1 MRRILTLAL
10 TLLTCGLAAAQSAR
24 SILEQAQKTMGDHK
38 TIQFTGSGAT
48 FTLGQNPAPEKPWPR
63 VELRSATRT
72 FDYATQSSR
81 TEVTGPA
88 GPLATQFLSGDKAW
102 VQTPAG
108 AVNPTPAALADRQLQ
123 LWLSPH
129 GFLQGALAASARAT
143 TKSRKVGDR
152 KVTEISFTQGKNRL
166 VGTIAADGTVEKVE
180 SWVDNVVLGDM
191 HVEAAYSG
199 YKDFGS
205 VKYPSRMVL
214 SQGGFPT
221 LELNITAVQAGVSAG
236 ITVPDAVRN
245 AAAPVTAVNVASEKL
260 GPGVWLV
267 AGGTHHSIAV
277 DFKDHAMV
285 IEGPQND
292 ARAEA
297 VIAEV
302 KKLIPTKPI
311 RLLVST
317 HHHFDH
323 SGGVRAFIAEGATVV
338 AHSVNVDFYKR
349 IAKAPHTLNPDR
361 LAREKKRAKVTAAGA
376 KHVLTDGTRVIELH
390 HIQGNPHH
398 DGILMAYFPAEK
410 ILAEVDV
417 YSPVAANATIP
428 PPSPAALNLND
439 NIERLKL
446 AVDRI
451 VPLHGRIVT
460 LAEFKKAIGK

>member
-10 TLLTCGLAAAQSAR
+10 TVLTCGLAAAQSAR
-24 SILEQAQKTMGDHK
+24 SVLEQAQKTMGNPK
-38 TIQFTGSGAT
+38 TIQYTGSGAT
-48 FTLGQNPAPEKPWPR
+48 FTLGQNPSPDKPWPR
-63 VELRSATRT
+63 VELRSLTRV
-72 FDYATQSSR
+72 FDYQTQSSR
-81 TEVTGPA
+81 TEATGPA

-102 VQTPAG
+102 GQTPAG
-108 AVNPTPAALADRQLQ
+108 AVNPAPPVAVADRQMQ

-129 GFLQGALAASARAT
+129 GFLQGALAASVKA
-143 TKSRKVGDR
+143 KSRKVGDR

-166 VGTIAADGTVEKVE
+166 VGTISADGTVEKVE
-180 SWVDNVVLGDM
+180 TWVDNAVLGDM
-191 HVEAAYSG
+191 HVEAGYSS
-199 YKDFGS
+199 YRDFGG
-205 VKYPSRMVL
+205 VKHPNRIVL

-221 LELNITAVQAGVSAG
+221 FELNITAVQAGVAAG

-245 AAAPVTAVNVASEKL
+245 AAPPAATVNVTSEKL
-260 GPGVWLV
+260 GNGVWLV
-267 AGGTHHSIAV
+267 GGGTHHSIAV
-277 DFKDHAMV
+277 EFKDHAAV

-292 ARAEA
+292 ARSAA

-302 KKLIPTKPI
+302 KKLIPNKPI

-323 SGGVRAFIAEGATVV
+323 SGGVRAYIAEGATVA
-338 AHSVNVDFYKR
+338 AHPVNVEFYKR
-349 IAKAPHTLNPDR
+349 IAKAPHNMNPDR
-361 LAREKKRAKVTAAGA
+361 LAREKKRAKVTAVSA
-376 KHVLTDGTRVIELH
+376 KHVLTDGTRMVELH
-390 HIQGNPHH
+390 HIQGSPHH

-417 YSPVAANATIP
+417 YTPAAANATLP

>member
-1 MRRILTLAL
+1 MRRILTLSL
-10 TLLTCGLAAAQSAR
+10 ILLTCGLAAAQNAR

-48 FTLGQNPAPEKPWPR
+48 FTLGQNASPDKPWPR
-63 VELRSATRT
+63 VELRSLTRT
-72 FDYATQSSR
+72 FDYPTQSSR

-108 AVNPTPAALADRQLQ
+108 AVNPTPAALADRQMQ

-129 GFLQGALAASARAT
+129 GFLRGALTASAKA
-143 TKSRKVGDR
+143 KSRKVGDR
-152 KVTEISFTQGKNRL
+152 KVTEISFTHGKHRL
-166 VGTIAADGTVEKVE
+166 VGTIATDGTVEKVE
-180 SWVDNVVLGDM
+180 SWVDNAVLGDM

-199 YKDFGS
+199 YRDFGG

-214 SQGGFPT
+214 TQGGFPT

-245 AAAPVTAVNVASEKL
+245 AAPAAAAVKVASEKL
-260 GPGVWLV
+260 GDGVWLV
-267 AGGTHHSIAV
+267 GGGSHHSIAV
-277 DFKDHAMV
+277 EFKDHAVV

-302 KKLIPTKPI
+302 KKLIPNKPI

-338 AHSVNVDFYKR
+338 AHSVNVDFSKR

-361 LAREKKRAKVTAAGA
+361 LAREKKRAKVTAVGA
-376 KHVLTDGTRVIELH
+376 KHVLTDGARIVELH
-390 HIQGNPHH
+390 HIQGSPHH

-417 YSPVAANATIP
+417 YTPAAANATP
-428 PPSPAALNLND
+428 PTPSPAAINLHD

>member
-1 MRRILTLAL
+1 M
-10 TLLTCGLAAAQSAR
+10 
-24 SILEQAQKTMGDHK
+24 
-38 TIQFTGSGAT
+38 
-48 FTLGQNPAPEKPWPR
+48 
-63 VELRSATRT
+63 
-72 FDYATQSSR
+72 
-81 TEVTGPA
+81 
-88 GPLATQFLSGDKAW
+88 
-102 VQTPAG
+102 
-108 AVNPTPAALADRQLQ
+108 
-123 LWLSPH
+123 
-129 GFLQGALAASARAT
+129 
-143 TKSRKVGDR
+143 
-152 KVTEISFTQGKNRL
+152 
-166 VGTIAADGTVEKVE
+166 
-180 SWVDNVVLGDM
+180 VLGDM

-199 YKDFGS
+199 YRDFGG

-221 LELNITAVQAGVSAG
+221 LELNITAVQAGVSAA

-245 AAAPVTAVNVASEKL
+245 ATPPAATVKVASEKL
-260 GPGVWLV
+260 GDGVWLV
-267 AGGTHHSIAV
+267 GGGSHHSIAV
-277 DFKDHAMV
+277 EFKDHAAV

-302 KKLIPTKPI
+302 KKLIPNKPI

-361 LAREKKRAKVTAAGA
+361 LAREKKRAKVTAVGD
-376 KHVLTDGTRVIELH
+376 KHVLTDGTRIVELH
-390 HIQGNPHH
+390 QIQGSPHH

-417 YSPVAANATIP
+417 YSPAAANATPP
-428 PPSPAALNLND
+428 PPSPAAINLND